1 MNQKKYYPT
10 ALALY
15 MTYFILGI
23 AVTIMSQYKQN
34 FAAMWGAN
42 QLADGT
48 FDVSTVMAVI
58 AATGL
63 GRLIAFPVAGPF
75 SDKCGRK
82 QSALVGVVLFAI
94 FFIGITFAPNIYV
107 AYILMI
113 CSGMANS
120 FLDTSVTPSC
130 MEIFKENGAIAN
142 LFTKFAISVSQFLL
156 PFMITFVAAQNMSF
170 RTLYFVA
177 AAIIII
183 DGILIAILPFP
194 PKEEVAVAATG
205 EPVKAPKIKFTPST
219 IALICIGFTATT
231 TFQLYLN
238 CNQELGALYGLA
250 NPSMIQ
256 SFYSVGIVCAVFF
269 TSFLMK
275 KGLKPIR
282 VLIIY
287 PSIALVM
294 LLVMYFVRIPQICLI
309 GGFVIGY
316 SAAGGVL
323 QLATSTANEM
333 FPANKG
339 KITSIVM
346 IASSLANYIVLNIAG
361 VLSRIGGE
369 NGPGYILLFNVA
381 VTAVGILLAV
391 ILNLRFEKD
400 AQGIDTKEESKP
412 KKRGTVC
419 SEKSPV

>member
-34 FAAMWGAN
+34 FAALWGATR
-42 QLADGT
+42 LADGT

-75 SDKCGRK
+75 SDKYGRK
-82 QSALVGVVLFAI
+82 PSALIGVTFFAI
-94 FFIGITFAPNIYV
+94 FFICITFAPNIYI
-107 AYILMI
+107 AYLLMI
-113 CSGMANS
+113 FSGMANS
-120 FLDTSVTPSC
+120 FLDTSITPSC
-130 MEIFKENGAIAN
+130 MEIFKEKGAIAN
-142 LFTKFAISVSQFLL
+142 LFTKFAISMSQFLL
-156 PFMITFVAAQNMSF
+156 PFMITLVAAHNMSF

-183 DGILIAILPFP
+183 DGIFIAILPFP
-194 PKEEVAVAATG
+194 PKETVTATG
-205 EPVKAPKIKFTPST
+205 EIKKAEKIKFTPSA

-238 CNQELGALYGLA
+238 CNQELGTLYGLA

-256 SFYSVGIVCAVFF
+256 SFYSVGIICAVFF

-275 KGLKPIR
+275 KGMKPIR
-282 VLIIY
+282 VLVAY

-323 QLATSTANEM
+323 QLATSTANEI

-361 VLSRIGGE
+361 MISRVGGV
-369 NGPGYILLFNVA
+369 NGPRYILLFNVS
-381 VTAVGILLAV
+381 VTAVGILLA
-391 ILNLRFEKD
+391 ILLNMRFDKDSQRIKAKENL
-400 AQGIDTKEESKP
+400 T
-412 KKRGTVC
+412 
-419 SEKSPV
+419 

>member
-48 FDVSTVMAVI
+48 YDVSTVMAVI

-63 GRLIAFPVAGPF
+63 GRLIAFPIAGPF

-82 QSALVGVVLFAI
+82 QSALVGVLFFAI
-94 FFIGITFAPNIYV
+94 FFIGIVFVPNLYV
-107 AYILMI
+107 AYVLMI
-113 CSGMANS
+113 FSGMANS
-120 FLDTSVTPSC
+120 FLDTSITPSC

-183 DGILIAILPFP
+183 DGIFIAFLPFP
-194 PKEEVAVAATG
+194 PKEEATAAG
-205 EPVKAPKIKFTPST
+205 EVKRPEKIKFTPST

-238 CNQELGALYGLA
+238 CNQELGTLYGLS

-346 IASSLANYIVLNIAG
+346 IASSLANYIVLNISG
-361 VLSRIGGE
+361 MLSFIGGE

-400 AQGIDTKEESKP
+400 TQSI
-412 KKRGTVC
+412 
-419 SEKSPV
+419 